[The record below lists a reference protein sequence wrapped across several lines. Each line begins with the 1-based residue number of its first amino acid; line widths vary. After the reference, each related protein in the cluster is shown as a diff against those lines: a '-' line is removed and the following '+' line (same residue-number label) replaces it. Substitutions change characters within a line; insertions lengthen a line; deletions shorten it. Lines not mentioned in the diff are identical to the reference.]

1 MANIVNN
8 CLCYVQWNWIL
19 PFSLA
24 ESTSLIWSGVAV
36 SLHFSLGGN
45 STGWGAILQVLPGI
59 YSVWLLKSILSGQ
72 GGKGLQS
79 ESTNKK
85 DLNTNTV
92 FPPIVSSLEYD
103 VTRYST
109 NVSDNQRSN
118 TSLTN
123 QNKTSKFSY
132 NELDR
137 RFTFIAANLMEYC
150 RTHPILTTQV
160 TPKLQRS
167 MSILSG

>member
-1 MANIVNN
+1 MYLEHQTLDRRFICPIGPATEREFILDWRISSHLANIVNN

-59 YSVWLLKSILSGQ
+59 YSVWLLTSILSGQ

-85 DLNTNTV
+85 D
-92 FPPIVSSLEYD
+92 FD
-103 VTRYST
+103 
-109 NVSDNQRSN
+109 
-118 TSLTN
+118 
-123 QNKTSKFSY
+123 
-132 NELDR
+132 
-137 RFTFIAANLMEYC
+137 
-150 RTHPILTTQV
+150 THYT
-160 TPKLQRS
+160 
-167 MSILSG
+167 

>member
-1 MANIVNN
+1 MLNKIE
-8 CLCYVQWNWIL
+8 YFWIL

-59 YSVWLLKSILSGQ
+59 YSVWLLTSILSGQ

-85 DLNTNTV
+85 DLNTHYTYGISANRGHWIRKLYEILRILK
-92 FPPIVSSLEYD
+92 FKNEFRISSNSFRPWIVSAPVCT
-103 VTRYST
+103 VTKGQST
-109 NVSDNQRSN
+109 
-118 TSLTN
+118 
-123 QNKTSKFSY
+123 
-132 NELDR
+132 
-137 RFTFIAANLMEYC
+137 
-150 RTHPILTTQV
+150 
-160 TPKLQRS
+160 
-167 MSILSG
+167 